1 MILVLVLSGLLGDVG
16 PRRPQPVPP
25 PPQCTDDSG
34 CVLTTFQG
42 CCGGCCPQEPR
53 AVPVGSREEM
63 RCAAIDCAM
72 PDCAAVRCGPAP
84 RPVSEF
90 VATCR
95 AGRCVALPKTQVG
108 GQCRVDLDCRVVVAQ
123 PPPGDACHRSAC
135 GCCPVSQAVP
145 VNEVVPL
152 QEQRPAPTSPKTDG
166 KPNFGL
172 STGDGRPAP
181 QCSPCPAPQP
191 TGGAACLGGRCV
203 LTPPKPVKVPV
214 PRPPRWPPP
223 VG

>member
-1 MILVLVLSGLLGDVG
+1 MLLVLVLSSLLGDVG

-25 PPQCTDDSG
+25 PPQCTVDANCELS
-34 CVLTTFQG
+34 TFAG
-42 CCGGCCPQEPR
+42 CCGGCCPGEPH
-53 AVPVGSREEM
+53 AVPVGTKEGLHCM
-63 RCAAIDCAM
+63 AVDCAA
-72 PDCAAVRCGPAP
+72 PDCAAVRCAQP
-84 RPVSEF
+84 RPASDF
-90 VATCR
+90 VAACR
-95 AGRCVALPKTQVG
+95 AGRCVALPKTHEAA
-108 GQCRVDLDCRVVVAQ
+108 QCRVDLDCRVVVAT
-123 PPPGDACHRSAC
+123 PPAGDSCHRSAC

-152 QEQRPAPTSPKTDG
+152 QEQRPAPTQPKSEG

-181 QCSPCPAPQP
+181 QCSPCQAPVP
-191 TGGAACLGGRCV
+191 NGGAACLGGRCV

-214 PRPPRWPPP
+214 PRPPRVPPP